1 MSTLPLRSLL
11 QFVFALIT
19 LLGLAS
25 TGQANSIDGGK
36 QKSFDQFIVQFEKGS
51 QAFANPAARER
62 ALAASVQGQGLAVSH
77 LHRMGIGADVIKLNR
92 KLNYRAAEAYMNR
105 LRRNPAVKYVE
116 IDRILRPTF
125 VPNDSFYA
133 GNQWHYF
140 EATGGIGM
148 PAAWDLST
156 GAGVV
161 VAVLDTGI
169 TVHSDLAANLVPGYD
184 FIVNI
189 TTARDGDG
197 RDADPSDPG
206 DWVEANGCD
215 GGGPAVAEDSSWHG
229 THVAGTIAAVTN
241 NAQGVAGIAYNA
253 KVMPIR
259 VLGRC
264 GGFSSDIANAITWAA
279 GGAIAGVPNNT
290 NPVEVI
296 NMSLGG
302 EGACG
307 PSTQAAINFAV
318 SAGVVVVVS
327 AGNDDADTSAY
338 EPANCAN
345 VIAVGATTRAGARA
359 IFSNFGSTV
368 DVSAPGGGDGSFIAS
383 TRNEG
388 LTAPTTESY
397 RGMQGTSM
405 AAPHV
410 AGTAALMQS
419 LAASSPAAVE
429 SVLKSTARALPVPCG
444 QGCGAGIINALNAVA
459 GVTSGVL
466 TISDQTL
473 SEGDSGTKIFSF
485 TVNLSKAMGAPVTFD
500 VATANG
506 SATAGSDYVALSL
519 PGQSI
524 AAGVTSKI
532 FSVAVNGD
540 TTPEADETFSVNVSN
555 VVGIA
560 TAKTQGA
567 GIILNDDAT
576 ALSNGVPVGPIAGA
590 GGTRFLYS
598 LVVPSGKTSVTFTT
612 TGGTGD
618 ADLFVKFGSYPTT
631 TVADCVSE
639 GVTTAETCTISNPA
653 AGTYFVLVYAYSTI
667 SGVSLTGQY
676 LPGDVGTLSVGD
688 VAVTEGNG
696 GTTLATFPITL
707 SQALG
712 VPITFDVYTDNGTA
726 GEGSDYVAKALQGQ
740 SIAAGQTLLNFTVSV
755 NGDTAIENNETF
767 TVNLANV
774 SGAAVTKGQ
783 GQGRINNDDNAL
795 LSIGDVLVNEGNS
808 GTGTATFIVRLS
820 APLPNPVFFDIATSN
835 GTATAGSDYAAR
847 SQTGKFMDAGRTTQA
862 FDVVINGDTAVEPTE
877 QFNVTISNVTGAT
890 LADGNAVALIA
901 NDDSAAAPAPGS
913 FSAQG
918 YSIAPLLVSGESS
931 SHEADAAKLDCK
943 SAKSKADARR
953 RGKSVAHCS
962 KPVQH

>member
-1 MSTLPLRSLL
+1 MPTLPLRPVL
-11 QFVFALIT
+11 QFAFALIA

-36 QKSFDQFIVQFEKGS
+36 QKTFDQFIVQFEPGS
-51 QAFANPAARER
+51 QAFANPAARQR

-156 GAGVV
+156 GSGVV

-169 TVHSDLAANLVPGYD
+169 TVHSDLAANLVAGYD
-184 FIVNI
+184 FITDI
-189 TTARDGDG
+189 TAARDGDG

-206 DWVEANGCD
+206 DWVEANGCPA
-215 GGGPAVAEDSSWHG
+215 GGPDQDEDSSWHG

-241 NAQGVAGIAYNA
+241 NAKGVAGIAYNA

-264 GGFSSDIANAITWAA
+264 GGFSSDIANAVTWAA
-279 GGAIAGVPNNT
+279 GGAVAGVPNNA

-327 AGNDDADTSAY
+327 AGNDNADTSLY

-345 VIAVGATTRAGARA
+345 VIAVGATTRAGAKA
-359 IFSNFGSTV
+359 SFSNFGSTV

-383 TRNEG
+383 TYNTG
-388 LTAPTTESY
+388 TTAPVAEAY
-397 RGMQGTSM
+397 IGMQGTSM

-410 AGTAALMQS
+410 AGTVALMQS
-419 LAASSPAAVE
+419 LAPSSPAAVE
-429 SVLKSTARALPVPCG
+429 SVLKSTARALPVACA
-444 QGCGAGIINALNAVA
+444 QGCGAGIIDALNAVA

-473 SEGDSGTKIFSF
+473 SEGDAGTKIFSF

-506 SATAGSDYVALSL
+506 TATAGSDYVALSL

-532 FSVAVNGD
+532 FSVTVNGD
-540 TTPEADETFSVNVSN
+540 ATPEADETFTVNVSN
-555 VVGIA
+555 VVGIS

-590 GGTRFLYS
+590 GGTKFLYS
-598 LVVPSGKTSVTFTT
+598 LAVPPGKTSVAFTT

-618 ADLFVKFGSYPTT
+618 ADVYAKLGSIPTT
-631 TVADCVSE
+631 SDADCSSE
-639 GVTTAETCTISNPA
+639 GTTTEESCAIPNPT
-653 AGTYFVLVYAYSTI
+653 AGTYYVLVYAYSTF
-667 SGVSLTGQY
+667 SGVTLTGQY

-712 VPITFDVYTDNGTA
+712 VPVTFDVYTDNGTA
-726 GEGSDYVAKALQGQ
+726 GEGSDYIAKALQGQ

-755 NGDTAIENNETF
+755 NGDTTIENNETF
-767 TVNLANV
+767 TVNLVNA

-783 GQGRINNDDNAL
+783 GQGRINNDDAAS

-820 APLPNPVFFDIATSN
+820 APLPNPVYFNIATSN
-835 GTATAGSDYAAR
+835 GTATAGSDYVAR

-862 FDVVINGDTAVEPTE
+862 FDVVINGDTTVEATE

-890 LADGNAVALIA
+890 LADGTAVALIS
-901 NDDSAAAPAPGS
+901 NDDVAAAPGPGA

-918 YSIAPLLVSGESS
+918 YSIAPVPVSDDSTWDED
-931 SHEADAAKLDCK
+931 EASEIDCK
-943 SAKSKADARR
+943 SAKSKAEARR

>member
-1 MSTLPLRSLL
+1 LSILPLRPVL
-11 QFVFALIT
+11 QFAFALIA

-25 TGQANSIDGGK
+25 TSQANSIDGGK
-36 QKSFDQFIVQFEKGS
+36 QKTFDQFIVQFEPGS
-51 QAFANPAARER
+51 QAFANPSARQR

-92 KLNYRAAEAYMNR
+92 RLNYRAAEAYMNR
-105 LRRNPAVKYVE
+105 LRRNPDVKYVE

-125 VPNDSFYA
+125 TPNDSFYA
-133 GNQWHYF
+133 SNQWHYF

-148 PAAWDLST
+148 PATWDLST
-156 GAGVV
+156 GSGVV

-169 TVHSDLAANLVPGYD
+169 TVHSDLAANLVSGYD
-184 FIVNI
+184 FIVN
-189 TTARDGDG
+189 TTTSRDGDG

-215 GGGPAVAEDSSWHG
+215 GGGPDQAEDSSWHG

-241 NAQGVAGIAYNA
+241 NAKGVAGIAYNA

-279 GGAIAGVPNNT
+279 GGAVAGVPNNA

-327 AGNDDADTSAY
+327 AGNDNADTSLY

-345 VIAVGATTRAGARA
+345 VIVVGATTRAGAKA
-359 IFSNFGSTV
+359 SFSNFGSTV

-383 TRNEG
+383 TYNNG
-388 LTAPTTESY
+388 LTAPTTEAY
-397 RGMQGTSM
+397 IGMQGTSM
-405 AAPHV
+405 SAPHV
-410 AGTAALMQS
+410 AGTVALMQS

-466 TISDQTL
+466 TISDVTL
-473 SEGDSGTKIFSF
+473 DEGNAGTKTFSF

-506 SATAGSDYVALSL
+506 TATAGSDYVALSL

-524 AAGVTSKI
+524 AAGATSKI
-532 FSVAVNGD
+532 FSVTVNGD
-540 TTPEADETFSVNVSN
+540 TTQEADETFSVNVSN

-560 TAKTQGA
+560 TAKTQGV
-567 GIILNDDAT
+567 GIILNDDTT
-576 ALSNGVPVGPIAGA
+576 ALSNGVAVGPIAGA
-590 GGTRFLYS
+590 GGTKFLYS
-598 LVVPSGKTSVTFTT
+598 LAVPPGKTSVTFTT

-618 ADLFVKFGSYPTT
+618 ADVYAKLGSIPTT
-631 TVADCVSE
+631 SDADCASE
-639 GVTTAETCTISNPA
+639 GLTTAEICAIPNPA
-653 AGTYFVLVYAYSTI
+653 AGTYYVLVYAYSTI

-707 SQALG
+707 SAPLAG
-712 VPITFDVYTDNGTA
+712 PVTFDVYTDNGTA
-726 GEGSDYVAKALQGQ
+726 AEGSDYIAKALQGQ

-755 NGDTAIENNETF
+755 NGDTTIENNETF
-767 TVNLANV
+767 AVNLVNV

-783 GQGRINNDDNAL
+783 GQGRINNDDQAS
-795 LSIGDVLVNEGNS
+795 LSIGDVQVNEGNS
-808 GTGTATFIVRLS
+808 GTGTATFVVRLS
-820 APLPNPVFFDIATSN
+820 APVPNPVYFNIATSN
-835 GTATAGSDYAAR
+835 GTATAGSDYVAR

-862 FDVVINGDTAVEPTE
+862 FDVVINGDTTVEANE
-877 QFNVTISNVTGAT
+877 SFNVTISAVTGAT
-890 LADGNAVALIA
+890 LADGTAVAVIT
-901 NDDSAAAPAPGS
+901 NDDAAAAPAPGS
-913 FSAQG
+913 FSTQG
-918 YSIAPLLVSGESS
+918 FSIAPLRVSGESS
-931 SHEADAAKLDCK
+931 WDEAEADKIDCK
-943 SAKSKADARR
+943 SAKSKAEARR

>member
-1 MSTLPLRSLL
+1 MPTVPLRLVL
-11 QFVFALIT
+11 QFAFALVA
-19 LLGLAS
+19 LFGLAGTS
-25 TGQANSIDGGK
+25 HANSIDGGK
-36 QKSFDQFIVQFEKGS
+36 QKTFDQFIVQFEKGS
-51 QAFANPAARER
+51 QPFANASARQT

-92 KLNYRAAEAYMNR
+92 RLNYRAAEAYMNR

-184 FIVNI
+184 FITN
-189 TTARDGDG
+189 TTTSRDGDG

-206 DWVEANGCD
+206 DWVEANGCAD
-215 GGGPAVAEDSSWHG
+215 GGPDVAENSSWHG
-229 THVAGTIAAVTN
+229 THVAGTVAAVTN
-241 NAQGVAGIAYNA
+241 NAKGVAGVAFNA

-264 GGFSSDIANAITWAA
+264 GGFSSDIANAVTWAA
-279 GGAIAGVPNNT
+279 GGAIAGVPNNA

-318 SAGVVVVVS
+318 SAGVVVVVA
-327 AGNDDADTSAY
+327 AGNDNVDASLHQ
-338 EPANCAN
+338 PANCAN
-345 VIAVGATTRAGARA
+345 VIVVGATTRAGAKA
-359 IFSNFGSTV
+359 NFSNFGTTV

-383 TRNEG
+383 TYNNG
-388 LTAPTTESY
+388 TTGPTTEAY
-397 RGMQGTSM
+397 IGMQGTSM

-410 AGTAALMQS
+410 AGTVALMQS

-429 SVLKSTARALPVPCG
+429 SVLKSTARSLPVPCG

-473 SEGDSGTKIFSF
+473 SEGDAGTKIFSF

-532 FSVAVNGD
+532 FSVTVNGD
-540 TTPEADETFSVNVSN
+540 TAPEPDETFSVNVSN

-567 GIILNDDAT
+567 GIILNDDAM
-576 ALSNGVPVGPIAGA
+576 ALANGVPVGPI
-590 GGTRFLYS
+590 GGTGGTKFLYS
-598 LVVPSGKTSVTFTT
+598 LAVPPGKTSVAFTT

-618 ADLFVKFGSYPTT
+618 ADVYAKLGSIPTT
-631 TVADCVSE
+631 SDSDCASE
-639 GVTTAETCTISNPA
+639 GATTAESCVIPNPA
-653 AGTYFVLVYAYSTI
+653 AGTYYVLVYAYSTF
-667 SGVSLTGQY
+667 SDVTLTGQY
-676 LPGDVGTLSVGD
+676 QPGDGGTLSVGD
-688 VAVTEGNG
+688 VVVTEGNA

-707 SQALG
+707 SQSLG
-712 VPITFDVYTDNGTA
+712 VPVTFDVHTDNGTA

-740 SIAAGQTLLNFTVSV
+740 SIPAGQTLLNFTVSV
-755 NGDTAIENNETF
+755 NGDTTIENHETF
-767 TVNLANV
+767 TVNLTNV
-774 SGAAVTKGQ
+774 SGAPVSKGQ
-783 GQGRINNDDNAL
+783 AQGRINNDDTAS

-808 GTGTATFIVRLS
+808 GTSSATFIVRLS
-820 APLPNPVFFDIATSN
+820 APLPNPVYFNIATSD
-835 GTATAGSDYAAR
+835 GTATAGSDYVAR
-847 SQTGKFMDAGRTTQA
+847 SHTNKFMDAGRTMQA
-862 FDVVINGDTAVEPTE
+862 FDVVINGDTTVEPNE
-877 QFNVTISNVTGAT
+877 SFNVTISNVTGAI
-890 LADGNAVALIA
+890 LADGHAVAIIS
-901 NDDSAAAPAPGS
+901 NDDGAAAPGPGTS
-913 FSAQG
+913 SAQG
-918 YSIAPLLVSGESS
+918 LSSAPVLVFYDLPWGEV
-931 SHEADAAKLDCK
+931 DAPEIDCS
-943 SAKSKADARR
+943 SAKSKAEARR
-953 RGKSVAHCS
+953 RGKSVAHCRT
-962 KPVQH
+962 PLRQ